1 VIGSES
7 VLAAPLY
14 ERKKEC
20 HVSSPS
26 GWKGR
31 TGHRRLAGHR
41 RGHGPASRRRWSGR
55 RDHIRVLGRAGKE
68 CGVEDRAA
76 RCPGRAFA
84 SDQADPEQA
93 ANLVDEV
100 VAAFGRLDILVNNA
114 GIFVTGPIDAEETDQ
129 AAMGRQ
135 YAVNVSGVVAVTRA
149 AAKVM
154 GEGGR
159 IVSAGSVS
167 ADRTPFP
174 GLGDYSATKAAITAY
189 TRAWA
194 RNLGPR
200 GITVNAV
207 QTSSIAT
214 DMNPDVGPFADVQ
227 RSMNALGRYGRPE
240 EMAAAIA
247 FLAGP
252 DATFVTGATL
262 NVDGGFNA

>member
-1 VIGSES
+1 MTRQPLAGKVALVTGGSRGIGTATALR
-7 VLAAPLY
+7 LAEDGADVAITY
-14 ERKKEC
+14 
-20 HVSSPS
+20 VSSS
-26 GWKGR
+26 ERAKSVVS
-31 TGHRRLAGHR
+31 TIEQ
-41 RGHGPASRRRWSGR
+41 RGT
-55 RDHIRVLGRAGKE
+55 RAE
-68 CGVEDRAA
+68 
-76 RCPGRAFA
+76 AFA

-93 ANLVDEV
+93 ANLVDKV

-114 GIFVTGPIDAEETDQ
+114 GVFVTGPIDAEETDWE
-129 AAMGRQ
+129 AMGRQ
-135 YAVNVSGVVAVTRA
+135 YAINVAGVVAVTRA
-149 AAKVM
+149 ASTVM
-154 GEGGR
+154 GAGGR
-159 IVSAGSVS
+159 IVSVGSTAG
-167 ADRTPFP
+167 DRTPFP

-194 RNLGPR
+194 RDLGPR

-207 QTSSIAT
+207 QASSIST

-247 FLAGP
+247 FLVGP

>member
-1 VIGSES
+1 
-7 VLAAPLY
+7 
-14 ERKKEC
+14 
-20 HVSSPS
+20 
-26 GWKGR
+26 
-31 TGHRRLAGHR
+31 
-41 RGHGPASRRRWSGR
+41 
-55 RDHIRVLGRAGKE
+55 
-68 CGVEDRAA
+68 
-76 RCPGRAFA
+76 
-84 SDQADPEQA
+84 
-93 ANLVDEV
+93 
-100 VAAFGRLDILVNNA
+100 
-114 GIFVTGPIDAEETDQ
+114 
-129 AAMGRQ
+129 MGRQ

>member
-1 VIGSES
+1 MSHHPLAGKVALVTGGSRGIGEATALR
-7 VLAAPLY
+7 LADDGADVAITY
-14 ERKKEC
+14 
-20 HVSSPS
+20 VSSGERARS
-26 GWKGR
+26 VVSR
-31 TGHRRLAGHR
+31 IEQ
-41 RGHGPASRRRWSGR
+41 RGVR
-55 RDHIRVLGRAGKE
+55 
-68 CGVEDRAA
+68 
-76 RCPGRAFA
+76 GRAFA

-194 RNLGPR
+194 RDLGPR